1 MVRTVNHSR
10 AINYPCN
17 VHIPATFNEVETMK
31 HLLFIVGSLRE
42 ASFNRQLA
50 EEASRLVGDRATVEF
65 LAYADLPFMNQDIEF
80 PAPAP
85 VERVRSSIMQADGLW
100 IFSPEYNYSYPG
112 ALKNLIDWLSRPV
125 VAGDRSTA
133 AIAGKKV
140 ALSSAAGSSAG
151 AGSRGMLSKLMV
163 AVNANL
169 MQEPQ
174 VGVKLNRSAFE
185 TDVLA
190 LSTED
195 RNALAAQA
203 DAFLA
208 YLER

>member
-1 MVRTVNHSR
+1 
-10 AINYPCN
+10 
-17 VHIPATFNEVETMK
+17 MK

-80 PAPAP
+80 PAPVP
-85 VERVRSSIMQADGLW
+85 VERARHSVMQADGLW

-174 VGVKLNRSAFE
+174 VGVKLDRSAFE